1 MSIRDPR
8 EYRALGYLI
17 DGTPFFVRAL
27 REWDRNAVLNLF
39 KRSSQQS
46 RYFRY
51 FETKKTLSDDE
62 LDYYTQLDFYRHAA
76 LAAEAPDEEGIIAV
90 GRYIEI
96 QPPVEPRRAEV
107 AFLVRDDFQGRGVA
121 TQLLKHLIRIARD
134 NGIVEFEAEM
144 LPTNTKMLEV
154 FDHSGYELKRSREQ
168 DSMRVVFPIHDE
180 RIPF

>member
-1 MSIRDPR
+1 MSIPDHR

-27 REWDRNAVLNLF
+27 REWDRDAVLELF
-39 KRSSQQS
+39 ERSSQRS

-51 FETKKTLSDDE
+51 FETKRTLSDAE
-62 LDYYTQLDFYRHAA
+62 LDYYTRLDFFRHVA

-90 GRYIEI
+90 GRYIEV

-134 NGIVEFEAEM
+134 NGIQQFEAEM
-144 LPTNTKMLEV
+144 LPSNTKMVEV
-154 FDHSGYELKRSREQ
+154 FDHSGYELKRSREP
-168 DSMRVVFPIHDE
+168 DSLRVVFPIHDE

>member
-1 MSIRDPR
+1 LSISDHR

-17 DGTPFFVRAL
+17 DGTPFFMRAL
-27 REWDRNAVLNLF
+27 REWDRDALLDLF
-39 KRSSQQS
+39 ERSSQQS

-51 FETKKTLSDDE
+51 FETKQSLSDAE
-62 LDYYTQLDFYRHAA
+62 LDYYTRLDFYRHTA
-76 LAAEAPDEEGIIAV
+76 LAAEAPEEEGVIAV

-96 QPPVEPRRAEV
+96 QPPIEPRRAEV

-134 NGIVEFEAEM
+134 NGIVQFEAEM
-144 LPTNTKMLEV
+144 LPSNTRMLEV
-154 FDHSGYELKRSREQ
+154 FEHSGYELRRSREP
-168 DSMRVVFPIHDE
+168 DSVRVIFPIHDE